1 MKTTVAP
8 YATRALCLRIVCT
21 GGTTI
26 RLTRYP
32 VDLTMSNGQVYQTG
46 SGFDFTSY
54 GAESSF
60 AASVVDLEG
69 FVGYAGITRDMIA
82 SGIFD
87 GARAHLFAC
96 NFLAPVDD
104 EEPIISSLLGKTMLE
119 DDRYKIEEMALID
132 LLGQAAGDTFS
143 PGCKKTFGGLEFGGC
158 KVDLAAITVVGA
170 VTGITSAT
178 VFRDSSRS
186 EAADWFGAGQIEF
199 TSGPNA
205 GLAPIKIKDYAADG
219 TITLY
224 DAPYYALEVGVTY
237 ALVPGCR
244 KRLEDCRDKW
254 NNVLRFGG
262 DPWVPTGATYRRGGV
277 V

>member
-1 MKTTVAP
+1 MKSVVAP

-32 VDLTMSNGQVYQTG
+32 YDLTMSNGQVYLTG

-54 GAESSF
+54 SAESSF

-87 GARAHLFAC
+87 SARCYLFAC
-96 NFLAPVDD
+96 DFLAPVEDY
-104 EEPIISSLLGKTMLE
+104 EEITSSILGKTTIA
-119 DDRYKIEEMALID
+119 DDRYKIEEMALVD
-132 LLGQAAGDTFS
+132 LLGQGVGDTFS
-143 PGCKKTFGGLEFGGC
+143 PGCKKEFGGTELYGC
-158 KVDLAAITVVGA
+158 NKDLAAITVVGA

-178 VFRDSSRS
+178 VFRDSSRT
-186 EAADWFGAGQIEF
+186 EAADWFGAGAITF

-237 ALVPGCR
+237 SMVPGCR
-244 KRLEDCRDKW
+244 KRLADCRDKW
-254 NNVLRFGG
+254 ANVARFGG
-262 DPWVPTGATYRRGGV
+262 DPYVPTGANYRRGGV
-277 V
+277 

>member
-8 YATRALCLRIVCT
+8 YTTRAMCLRIVCA
-21 GGTTI
+21 GGATI

-32 VDLTMSNGQVYQTG
+32 YDLTMSNGQVYQTG

-54 GAESSF
+54 SAESSF

-82 SGIFD
+82 SGVFD
-87 GARAHLFAC
+87 NARCYLFAC
-96 NFLAPVDD
+96 NFLAPVEDY
-104 EEPIISSLLGKTMLE
+104 EPVIASVLGKTTIE

-132 LLGQAAGDTFS
+132 LLGQAVGDTFA
-143 PGCKKTFGGLEFGGC
+143 PGCKKVFGGTEFGGC
-158 KVDLAAITVVGA
+158 KVDLAPITVAG
-170 VTGITSAT
+170 TLTSISSST
-178 VFRDSSRS
+178 VIVDNTRT
-186 EAADWFGAGQIEF
+186 EAADWFGAGHIEF
-199 TSGPNA
+199 LDGPNA
-205 GLAPIKIKDYAADG
+205 GLAPIKIKSFAAGG
-219 TITLY
+219 TVELY
-224 DAPYYALEVGVTY
+224 DAPYHALTAGVAY
-237 ALVPGCR
+237 RMVPGCR

-277 V
+277 A

>member
-1 MKTTVAP
+1 MKSVVAP

-32 VDLTMSNGQVYQTG
+32 YDLTMSNGQVYLTG

-54 GAESSF
+54 SAESSF

-87 GARAHLFAC
+87 SARCYLFAC
-96 NFLAPVDD
+96 NFLSPVEDY
-104 EEPIISSLLGKTMLE
+104 EEITASILGKTTVE

-132 LLGQAAGDTFS
+132 LLGQGVGDTFS
-143 PGCKKTFGGLEFGGC
+143 PGCKKKFGGTELYGC
-158 KVDLAAITVVGA
+158 NKNLAAITVVGA
-170 VTGITSAT
+170 VTSITSAT
-178 VFRDSSRS
+178 VFRDSSRT
-186 EAADWFGAGQIEF
+186 EAADWFGAGEITF
-199 TSGPNA
+199 TSGPNV

-237 ALVPGCR
+237 SMVPGCR
-244 KRLEDCRDKW
+244 KRLADCRDKW
-254 NNVLRFGG
+254 NNVARFGG
-262 DPWVPTGATYRRGGV
+262 DPYVPTGANYRRGGV
-277 V
+277 